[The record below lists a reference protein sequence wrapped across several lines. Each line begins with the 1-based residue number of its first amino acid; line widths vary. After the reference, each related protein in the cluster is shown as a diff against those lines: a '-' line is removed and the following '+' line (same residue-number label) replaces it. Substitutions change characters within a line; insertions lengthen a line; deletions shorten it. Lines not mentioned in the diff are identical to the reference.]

1 MGIAGANV
9 SSDRR
14 NFFMSSAQLDALEKK
29 EELECDPVRQK
40 LGTPLRPGA
49 RILSFD
55 LCGSDTVVLGLS
67 SHQAKAANLTTREC
81 TAAAAKHGGPVTAVA
96 VLNESYTVNGSRIAL
111 SASWDK
117 IVKVWP
123 VDDPQN
129 TLAVLTGHSDFVKCV
144 AVHPTLPIVY
154 TGSADKSIM
163 FWRLPESLETL
174 AQSTTPQEIAPFKT
188 VKGQHTGQIYAMC
201 LDPVSAQVLYST
213 GSDASVR
220 AWDSQTGVAIAT
232 KGDESS
238 DWYIARGQHKT
249 NIFDCKATENTLWTA
264 SADNTAIGWD
274 IETRTT
280 DIVLEHSTTVTA
292 VLPIPQVGVV
302 VTGVRDGA
310 LYVWRVN
317 SGVPKIIREINAHTD
332 DVSCL
337 RVAGRVFYSSGL
349 DGTLRKWDIQS
360 VVNFVGGFEYMP
372 AELQALKDQDTSSK
386 QGSDTLAKSSK
397 SANQSALT
405 EEEERELAELMSD
418 LDDM

>member
-1 MGIAGANV
+1 
-9 SSDRR
+9 
-14 NFFMSSAQLDALEKK
+14 MSSAQLDALEKK

-40 LGTPLRPGA
+40 LGAPLRPGA

-55 LCGSDTVVLGLS
+55 LCGNDTVVLGLS

-201 LDPVSAQVLYST
+201 LDPVSAQVL
-213 GSDASVR
+213 
-220 AWDSQTGVAIAT
+220 
-232 KGDESS
+232 
-238 DWYIARGQHKT
+238 
-249 NIFDCKATENTLWTA
+249 
-264 SADNTAIGWD
+264 
-274 IETRTT
+274 
-280 DIVLEHSTTVTA
+280 
-292 VLPIPQVGVV
+292 
-302 VTGVRDGA
+302 
-310 LYVWRVN
+310 
-317 SGVPKIIREINAHTD
+317 
-332 DVSCL
+332 
-337 RVAGRVFYSSGL
+337 
-349 DGTLRKWDIQS
+349 
-360 VVNFVGGFEYMP
+360 
-372 AELQALKDQDTSSK
+372 
-386 QGSDTLAKSSK
+386 
-397 SANQSALT
+397 
-405 EEEERELAELMSD
+405 
-418 LDDM
+418 

>member
-1 MGIAGANV
+1 
-9 SSDRR
+9 
-14 NFFMSSAQLDALEKK
+14 
-29 EELECDPVRQK
+29 
-40 LGTPLRPGA
+40 
-49 RILSFD
+49 
-55 LCGSDTVVLGLS
+55 
-67 SHQAKAANLTTREC
+67 
-81 TAAAAKHGGPVTAVA
+81 
-96 VLNESYTVNGSRIAL
+96 
-111 SASWDK
+111 
-117 IVKVWP
+117 
-123 VDDPQN
+123 
-129 TLAVLTGHSDFVKCV
+129 
-144 AVHPTLPIVY
+144 
-154 TGSADKSIM
+154 M

-174 AQSTTPQEIAPFKT
+174 AQSTAPQEIAPFKT